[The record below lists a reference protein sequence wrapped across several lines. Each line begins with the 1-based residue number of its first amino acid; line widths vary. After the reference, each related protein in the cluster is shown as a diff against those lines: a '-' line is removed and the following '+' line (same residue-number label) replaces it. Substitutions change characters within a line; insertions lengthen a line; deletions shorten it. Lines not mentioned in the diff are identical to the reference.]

1 MTLKKDGRM
10 TQQCLNLSSRCTN
23 NNLNLDCFWWQNK
36 LVLAIWGKTLI
47 NDFYENMLLN
57 FYESLLCHHISRRK
71 IICPLDEGNMTQNH
85 IQDYKYS
92 GWRIALSSTLTHYM
106 VFSGWK
112 QQSCTTQFLAGE
124 NQQTCNIY
132 GWQFFTVQLQTCRS
146 SAFRSALVSG
156 VDFVLLQEF
165 VNREQP
171 DKQQCNRW
179 SPVRCWSSR
188 QNFFLCRQQHL
199 LGLLFFWCYRCSLY
213 RTTIVLSSSGFRFAI
228 YLFLLLLL
236 FC

>member
-1 MTLKKDGRM
+1 MTLKKDGWM

-47 NDFYENMLLN
+47 NVFYENMLLN

-171 DKQQCNRW
+171 DNSSAIAGRQFVAEALDRIFGYAGNNIFWDCCF
-179 SPVRCWSSR
+179 SGAIAARCIAR
-188 QNFFLCRQQHL
+188 Q
-199 LGLLFFWCYRCSLY
+199 
-213 RTTIVLSSSGFRFAI
+213 
-228 YLFLLLLL
+228 
-236 FC
+236 